1 MYKHILIALDLEGV
15 NNVVGEPY
23 SGLSKATEQYEIA
36 QKQAVLE
43 VNAAA
48 DALFKA
54 GAESVSLWD
63 NHGGGKNI
71 SQDWID
77 PRIKLLNPSLS
88 RYRQYFCE
96 GAGFDCICYFG
107 YHAMEG
113 TLNGVLAHTMSSK
126 NMQDWKYDG
135 VRIGEVDI
143 DSWIAAS
150 HGIPSVFFA
159 SDEQGC
165 RQAKRSLSDIVT
177 VTTKVG
183 TSRNTAIFRDNDE
196 LLAEIRE
203 KIVEAVSAEHP
214 LRKLPLPSAME
225 KSWKRMEDAAI
236 ALERVRS
243 RGIDADYPDDE
254 ILGKDAHTVVMQV
267 RSVEDFLKCI

>member
-15 NNVVGEPY
+15 NNVVGEHY
-23 SGLSKATEQYEIA
+23 SGLSKSTEQYEIA

-48 DALFKA
+48 DALFAA
-54 GAESVSLWD
+54 GAESVTLWD
-63 NHGGGKNI
+63 NHGGGDNI
-71 SQDWID
+71 SEEWID
-77 PRIKLLNPSLS
+77 PRMKRLNPDYSK
-88 RYRQYFCE
+88 YRMYFCE
-96 GAGFDCICYFG
+96 GAGYDCICYFG

-126 NMQDWKYDG
+126 VMQDWKYDG
-135 VRIGEVDI
+135 VHIGEVDI

-159 SDEQGC
+159 SDAQGC
-165 RQAKRSLSDIVT
+165 RQAKRSIPDIVT
-177 VTTKVG
+177 VTTKTG
-183 TSRNTAIFRDNDE
+183 TSRNSAIFRDNDE

-214 LRKLPLPSAME
+214 LRKMPLPSTME
-225 KSWKRMEDAAI
+225 KSWKRMEDAAN
-236 ALERVRS
+236 ALKRVRG
-243 RGIDADYPDDE
+243 RGIEADHPDDE
-254 ILGKDAHTVVMQV
+254 ILGKGAHSVVMQV